1 MQLSWNYNYGQFSA
15 VFATSKYDNRLEL
28 LKNPELVAND
38 SYVSMA
44 AGLWFYMTPQD
55 PKPSMHDIMTGFYM
69 PNEIDLAS
77 NFTAGFGATI
87 NVINGGLECGF

>member
-1 MQLSWNYNYGQFSA
+1 M
-15 VFATSKYDNRLEL
+15 LE
-28 LKNPELVAND
+28 NPDLVHED
-38 SYVSMA
+38 GFLTFA
-44 AGLWFYMTPQD
+44 AGIWFYMTPQD

-69 PNEIDLAS
+69 PNEIDLTS